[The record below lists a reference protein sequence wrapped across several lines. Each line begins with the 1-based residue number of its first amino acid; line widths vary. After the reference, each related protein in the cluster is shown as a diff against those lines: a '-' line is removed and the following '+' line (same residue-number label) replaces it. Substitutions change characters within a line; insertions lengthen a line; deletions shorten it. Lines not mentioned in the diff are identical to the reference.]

1 MKKLLLIDGN
11 SIMNRAFYGIMG
23 SKMLMTK
30 DGKYTN
36 AVYGFLAIMFKIME
50 DLNPEYM
57 AVSFDLKGP
66 TKRHEMYSEYKANRH
81 GMPNELAEQMPII
94 KDVLRAMNIDIIEKE
109 GYEGDDVLGTLAKYG
124 EQQNLEVVI
133 LSGDRDTFQL
143 ATDKVTIRIPRTK
156 GGKTETE
163 DYDKTKVI
171 EEYGLPPK
179 ALIEV
184 KGLQGDTSDNIPG
197 VPGIGPKSAISLI
210 QKYKTIEQLYE
221 AIDKGEDDL
230 KGKQKENIVANRELA
245 LLSKELGTINV
256 NVPIEDTLDELK
268 VEEWDRPKV
277 LEIFENLN
285 FKRYIERFNLYED
298 IQVEEKKD
306 IKDLFKID
314 SQISIKETLE
324 KIKKLG
330 KVVYYFGLEDT
341 NNSEQIIKSNIISVS
356 FYNYE
361 ENKVYYLKKENQEED
376 FISMIKEIF
385 EDENIEKYGY
395 EINYMYIVLRQMNIM
410 PKNIKCDVTVGA
422 YILNPTEG
430 KYPID
435 KLCDEY
441 LNINVDEYLKANESE
456 ERDNQI
462 TLFDN
467 NSLNNETGKYRQSLY
482 SYCIW
487 NLSNMMYE
495 KLKEKNE
502 LDLFENIDMPTIEVL
517 SEMQWNGMYVEQG
530 ELETF
535 GIKLQDGIEFLTQ
548 EIYNLAG
555 EEFNIKSP
563 KQLGELLFEK
573 LKLPVIKKTKSGY
586 STDVDVLEKLRTEH
600 PIIEKILEYRQ
611 LTKLNSTYVEG
622 IKPYIN
628 PKTKRIHSFFHQ
640 TITAT
645 GRISSTEPNLQNI
658 PTRIEFGKQLRK
670 VFKPEKGKVYIDA
683 DYSQIEL
690 RVLAHLSGDE
700 HMIAAFRNGED
711 IHRQAA
717 SKVFGIPQEEVTK
730 EQRSSAKA
738 VNFGIVYGI
747 SEFGLGEQLG
757 IGRKKAKEYIE
768 QYLTEYSGVR
778 KFMNESVEKAKELG
792 YTETLFNR
800 KREIKELS
808 SNNYM
813 VRQFGERA
821 AMNTPVQG
829 TAADIM
835 KIAMIKV
842 NNELKKRNLQT
853 KIVLQV
859 HDEMML
865 EAPEN
870 EKEEVKEI
878 LKQCMESAA
887 NLNVPLIA
895 DVSEADNWYDCK

>member
-23 SKMLMTK
+23 SKMLTTK

-50 DLNPEYM
+50 DLNPDYM
-57 AVSFDLKGP
+57 AVSFDLKAP
-66 TKRHEMYSEYKANRH
+66 TARHKMYDKYKANRH
-81 GMPNELAEQMPII
+81 GMPDELKEQMPMI
-94 KDVLRAMNIDIIEKE
+94 KEVLRAMNIDIVEKE
-109 GYEGDDVLGTLAKYG
+109 GYEGDDILGTLAKYG
-124 EQQNLEVVI
+124 ENQGLDVVI

-143 ATDKVTIRIPRTK
+143 ATNKTTIRIPRTK
-156 GGKTETE
+156 AGKTETE
-163 DYDKTKVI
+163 DYDRAKVL
-171 EEYGLPPK
+171 EEYGLEPK
-179 ALIEV
+179 ALIDV

-197 VPGIGPKSAISLI
+197 VPGIGPKTAISLV
-210 QKYKTIEQLYE
+210 QKYGTVEKLYE
-221 AIDKGEDDL
+221 AIEKGEDDL
-230 KGKQKENIVANRELA
+230 KGKQKENIVANKEMA
-245 LLSKELGTINV
+245 FLSKKLGEIDV
-256 NVPIEDTLDELK
+256 NVPLDDNLETLK
-268 VEEWDRPKV
+268 VEEWDKVKV
-277 LEIFENLN
+277 LEIFQNLN
-285 FKRYIERFNLYED
+285 FKRYIERFNLED
-298 IQVEEKKD
+298 VEGAVATSKKELNVN
-306 IKDLFKID
+306 INYSATEEEILKRLLELKKCVYYIGTKQ
-314 SQISIKETLE
+314 SSNEELILKQEIESISIFDFEKNETFYVKNPSIEFLKNIFENEEIE
-324 KIKKLG
+324 KIG
-330 KVVYYFGLEDT
+330 TEM
-341 NNSEQIIKSNIISVS
+341 
-356 FYNYE
+356 NYT
-361 ENKVYYLKKENQEED
+361 
-376 FISMIKEIF
+376 
-385 EDENIEKYGY
+385 
-395 EINYMYIVLRQMNIM
+395 YILLRQNNITM
-410 PKNIKCDVTVGA
+410 KNIKFDISVAA
-422 YILNPTEG
+422 YILKPTDG

-435 KLCDEY
+435 KIIENY
-441 LNINVDEYLKANESE
+441 LDINTETFLKSKGVE
-456 ERDNQI
+456 ETSNQM
-462 TLFDN
+462 TLFDTQEEKDTEMYKYTFYAN
-467 NSLNNETGKYRQSLY
+467 AIFET
-482 SYCIW
+482 
-487 NLSNMMYE
+487 SNV
-495 KLKEKNE
+495 LKEKLQE
-502 LDLFENIDMPTIEVL
+502 TEQLELFETIDMPTIEVL
-517 SEMQWNGMYVEQG
+517 GDMQANGMYVELP

-535 GIKLQDGIEFLTQ
+535 GIKLQDGIDFLTQ

-586 STDVDVLEKLRTEH
+586 STDVDVLEKLRVEH

-622 IKPYIN
+622 LKPFIN

-670 VFKPEKGKVYIDA
+670 VFKPAKGKVYIDA

-690 RVLAHLSGDE
+690 RVLAHLSEDE
-700 HMIAAFRNGED
+700 HMVEAFKNGED
-711 IHRQAA
+711 IHKQAA
-717 SKVFGIPQEEVTK
+717 SKVFGIPVEEVTK

-747 SEFGLGEQLG
+747 SEFGLGGQLG
-757 IGRKKAKEYIE
+757 ISRNKAKEYIE

-778 KFMNESVEKAKELG
+778 IFMQECIKKAKETG
-792 YTETLFNR
+792 YSMTMFGR
-800 KREIKELS
+800 RREIAELK

-842 NNELKKRNLQT
+842 LKELKKRKLKT

-865 EAPEN
+865 EAPVS
-870 EKEEVKEI
+870 EKEEVKNL
-878 LKQCMESAA
+878 LKECMESAA
-887 NLNVPLIA
+887 ILKVPLIA
-895 DVSEADNWYDCK
+895 EVSEADNWYDCK

>member
-36 AVYGFLAIMFKIME
+36 AVYGFLAIMFKIMD
-50 DLNPEYM
+50 DLNPDYM

-66 TKRHEMYSEYKANRH
+66 TARHKKYAQYKANRH
-81 GMPNELAEQMPII
+81 GMPNELAEQMPMI
-94 KDVLRAMNIDIIEKE
+94 KEVLRAMNIDIVEKE
-109 GYEGDDVLGTLAKYG
+109 GYEGDDILGTLAKYG
-124 EQQNLEVVI
+124 EEQGLDVVI

-143 ATDKVTIRIPRTK
+143 ATNKVTIRIPRTK
-156 GGKTETE
+156 AGKTETE
-163 DYDKTKVI
+163 DYDRKKVK
-171 EEYGLPPK
+171 EEYGLEPK
-179 ALIEV
+179 ALIDV
-184 KGLQGDTSDNIPG
+184 KGLQGDSSDNIPG
-197 VPGIGPKSAISLI
+197 VPGIGPKTAISLI
-210 QKYKTIEQLYE
+210 QKFGTVENLYE
-221 AIDKGEDDL
+221 AIDKGEDNL
-230 KGKQKENIVANRELA
+230 KGKQKENIIANKEMA
-245 LLSKELGTINV
+245 ILSKELGTIEV
-256 NVPIEDTLDELK
+256 NVPLDDDLETLK
-268 VEEWDRPKV
+268 VEEWDKQKV
-277 LEIFENLN
+277 LEIFQNLN
-285 FKRYIERFNLYED
+285 FKRYIERFNLENG
-298 IQVEEKKD
+298 ENPKTLKE
-306 IKDLFKID
+306 IKINID
-314 SQISIKETLE
+314 SETTEQDILNGIRQCIYYYIGTKPSQNEDYILKQEIENISIYDTE
-324 KIKKLG
+324 KN
-330 KVVYYFGLEDT
+330 VA
-341 NNSEQIIKSNIISVS
+341 
-356 FYNYE
+356 
-361 ENKVYYLKKENQEED
+361 YYLKKPSID
-376 FISMIKEIF
+376 FLKKIF
-385 EDENIEKYGY
+385 ENEKIEKIGT
-395 EINYMYIVLRQMNIM
+395 EINYTYILLKQLGITM
-410 PKNIKCDVTVGA
+410 KNIKFDTAVAA

-435 KLCDEY
+435 KIIENY
-441 LNINVDEYLKANESE
+441 LDINVENYLKSIGAE
-456 ERDNQI
+456 EKSSQM
-462 TLFDN
+462 TLFEQQEEKDIEMYKN
-467 NSLNNETGKYRQSLY
+467 TLY
-482 SYCIW
+482 VYAISK
-487 NLSNMMYE
+487 LS
-495 KLKEKNE
+495 KTLKEKLQE
-502 LDLFENIDMPTIEVL
+502 TEQLELFETIDMPTIEVL
-517 SEMQWNGMYVEQG
+517 GDMQANGMYVEQS
-530 ELETF
+530 ELESF
-535 GIKLQDGIEFLTQ
+535 GVQLQDGIELLTQ

-563 KQLGELLFEK
+563 KQMGEILFEK

-600 PIIEKILEYRQ
+600 PIIEKILDYRQ

-622 IKPYIN
+622 LKTYIN

-670 VFKPEKGKVYIDA
+670 VFKPAEGKVYIDA

-690 RVLAHLSGDE
+690 RVLAHLSEDE
-700 HMIAAFRNGED
+700 HMINAFKNGED
-711 IHRQAA
+711 IHKQAA
-717 SKVFGIPQEEVTK
+717 SKVFGIPVDEVTK

-768 QYLTEYSGVR
+768 QYLTEYAGVR
-778 KFMNESVEKAKELG
+778 KFMQDCVQKAKDTG
-792 YTETLFNR
+792 YSTTMFGR
-800 KREIKELS
+800 KREIKELK

-842 NNELKKRNLQT
+842 YKELKNRNLQT

-865 EAPEN
+865 ETPLN
-870 EKEEVKEI
+870 EAAEVKTI
-878 LKQCMESAA
+878 LKECMESAA
-887 NLNVPLIA
+887 NLKVPLIA
-895 DVSEADNWYDCK
+895 EVSEAENWYECK

>member
-23 SKMLMTK
+23 SKMLTTK

-50 DLNPEYM
+50 DLNPDYM
-57 AVSFDLKGP
+57 AVSFDLKAP
-66 TKRHEMYSEYKANRH
+66 TARHKMYDKYKANRH
-81 GMPNELAEQMPII
+81 GMPDELKEQMPMI
-94 KDVLRAMNIDIIEKE
+94 KEVLRAMNIDIVEKE
-109 GYEGDDVLGTLAKYG
+109 GYEGDDILGTLAKYG
-124 EQQNLEVVI
+124 ENQGLDVVI

-143 ATDKVTIRIPRTK
+143 ATNKTTIRIPRTK
-156 GGKTETE
+156 AGKTETE
-163 DYDKTKVI
+163 DYDRAKVV
-171 EEYGLPPK
+171 EEYGLEPK
-179 ALIEV
+179 ALIDV

-197 VPGIGPKSAISLI
+197 IPGIGPKTAISLI
-210 QKYKTIEQLYE
+210 QKYGTVEKLYE
-221 AIDKGEDDL
+221 SIEKGEDDL
-230 KGKQKENIVANRELA
+230 KGKQKENIVANKEMA
-245 LLSKELGTINV
+245 FLSKKLGEIDV
-256 NVPIEDTLDELK
+256 NVPLDDNLETLK
-268 VEEWDRPKV
+268 VEEWDKVRV
-277 LEIFENLN
+277 LEIFQNLN
-285 FKRYIERFNLYED
+285 FKRYIERFNLED
-298 IQVEEKKD
+298 IEGAVATSKKEINVNINSSATEEEILKRLLELKKCVYY
-306 IKDLFKID
+306 IGTKQSSNEELILKQEIE
-314 SQISIKETLE
+314 SISIFDYEKDETFYVKNPSIEFLKNIFKNEEIE
-324 KIKKLG
+324 KIGTEMNYTYILLRQNDITMG
-330 KVVYYFGLEDT
+330 
-341 NNSEQIIKSNIISVS
+341 NIKFDISVA
-356 FYNYE
+356 
-361 ENKVYYLKKENQEED
+361 
-376 FISMIKEIF
+376 
-385 EDENIEKYGY
+385 
-395 EINYMYIVLRQMNIM
+395 
-410 PKNIKCDVTVGA
+410 A
-422 YILNPTEG
+422 YILNPTDG

-435 KLCDEY
+435 KIIENY
-441 LNINVDEYLKANESE
+441 LDINTESFLKSKGVE
-456 ERDNQI
+456 ETSNQM
-462 TLFDN
+462 TLFDTQ
-467 NSLNNETGKYRQSLY
+467 EEKDTDMYKYTFY
-482 SYCIW
+482 ANAIFEA
-487 NLSNMMYE
+487 SNV
-495 KLKEKNE
+495 LKEKLQE
-502 LDLFENIDMPTIEVL
+502 TEQLELFETIDMPTIEVL
-517 SEMQWNGMYVEQG
+517 GDMQANGMYVELP

-535 GIKLQDGIEFLTQ
+535 GIKLQDGIDFLTQ

-586 STDVDVLEKLRTEH
+586 STDVDVLEKLRVEH

-622 IKPYIN
+622 LKPFIN

-670 VFKPEKGKVYIDA
+670 VFKPAKGKVYIDS

-690 RVLAHLSGDE
+690 RVLAHLSEDE
-700 HMIAAFRNGED
+700 HMVEAFKNGED
-711 IHRQAA
+711 IHKQAA
-717 SKVFGIPQEEVTK
+717 SKVFGIPVEEVTK

-747 SEFGLGEQLG
+747 SEFGLGGQLG
-757 IGRKKAKEYIE
+757 ISRNKAKEYIE

-778 KFMNESVEKAKELG
+778 IFMQECIKKAKETG
-792 YTETLFNR
+792 YSMTMFGR
-800 KREIKELS
+800 RREIAELK

-842 NNELKKRNLQT
+842 LKELKKRKLKT

-865 EAPEN
+865 EAPVS
-870 EKEEVKEI
+870 EKEEVKNL
-878 LKQCMESAA
+878 LKECMESAA
-887 NLNVPLIA
+887 ILKVPLIA
-895 DVSEADNWYDCK
+895 EVSEADNWYDCK

>member
-23 SKMLMTK
+23 SKMLTTK

-36 AVYGFLAIMFKIME
+36 AVYGFLAIMFKIMD
-50 DLNPEYM
+50 DLNPDYM
-57 AVSFDLKGP
+57 AVSFDLKAP
-66 TKRHEMYSEYKANRH
+66 TARHKMYDKYKANRH
-81 GMPNELAEQMPII
+81 GMPDELKEQMPMI
-94 KDVLRAMNIDIIEKE
+94 KEVLRAMNIDIVEKE
-109 GYEGDDVLGTLAKYG
+109 GYEGDDILGTLAKYG
-124 EQQNLEVVI
+124 ETQGLDVVI

-143 ATDKVTIRIPRTK
+143 ATNKTTIRIPRTK
-156 GGKTETE
+156 AGKTETE
-163 DYDKTKVI
+163 DYDRNKVV
-171 EEYGLPPK
+171 EEYGLEPK
-179 ALIEV
+179 ALIDV

-197 VPGIGPKSAISLI
+197 VPGIGPKTAISLI
-210 QKYKTIEQLYE
+210 KKYSTIENLYE
-221 AIDKGEDDL
+221 AIEKGEDDL
-230 KGKQKENIVANRELA
+230 KGKQKENIVANKEMA
-245 LLSKELGTINV
+245 FLSKKLGEIDV
-256 NVPIEDTLDELK
+256 NVPLDDNLETLK
-268 VEEWDRPKV
+268 VEEWDKVKV
-277 LEIFENLN
+277 LEIFQNLN
-285 FKRYIERFNLYED
+285 FKRYIERFNLEDVEGAAIAPKKEINVNVNLGATEED
-298 IQVEEKKD
+298 ILKRLKELKKCVYYIGTKTSSNEELILKQE
-306 IKDLFKID
+306 IE
-314 SQISIKETLE
+314 SISIFDFEKNETFYIKNPSKE
-324 KIKKLG
+324 
-330 KVVYYFGLEDT
+330 F
-341 NNSEQIIKSNIISVS
+341 
-356 FYNYE
+356 
-361 ENKVYYLKKENQEED
+361 LKN
-376 FISMIKEIF
+376 IF
-385 EDENIEKYGY
+385 EDEKIEKKGT
-395 EINYMYIVLRQMNIM
+395 EMNYTYILLKQNDITM
-410 PKNIKCDVTVGA
+410 KNIKFDISVAA
-422 YILNPTEG
+422 YILNPTDG

-435 KLCDEY
+435 KIIENY
-441 LNINVDEYLKANESE
+441 LDINTESFLKSKGVEES
-456 ERDNQI
+456 QSQM
-462 TLFDN
+462 TLFEVQEEKDV
-467 NSLNNETGKYRQSLY
+467 EMYKYTFYANAIFES
-482 SYCIW
+482 SII
-487 NLSNMMYE
+487 
-495 KLKEKNE
+495 LKEKLQE
-502 LDLFENIDMPTIEVL
+502 TEQLELFETIDMPTIEVL
-517 SEMQWNGMYVEQG
+517 GDMQANGMYVEQS

-535 GIKLQDGIEFLTQ
+535 GIKLQDGIDFLTQ

-573 LKLPVIKKTKSGY
+573 LKLPVVKKTKSGY

-622 IKPYIN
+622 LKPFIN

-670 VFKPEKGKVYIDA
+670 VFKPAKGKVYIDA

-690 RVLAHLSGDE
+690 RVLAHLSEDE
-700 HMIAAFRNGED
+700 HMIEAFKNGED

-717 SKVFGIPQEEVTK
+717 SKVFGIPQDEVTK

-747 SEFGLGEQLG
+747 SEFGLGQQLG
-757 IGRKKAKEYIE
+757 INRNKAKEYIE

-778 KFMNESVEKAKELG
+778 MFMQESIKKAKETG
-792 YTETLFNR
+792 YSMTMFGR
-800 KREIKELS
+800 RREIAELK

-842 NNELKKRNLQT
+842 FKELQKRNLQT

-865 EAPEN
+865 EAPIE
-870 EKEEVKEI
+870 EKEEVKKLLQE
-878 LKQCMESAA
+878 CMESAA
-887 NLNVPLIA
+887 SLKVPLIA
-895 DVSEADNWYDCK
+895 EVSEAENWYDCK